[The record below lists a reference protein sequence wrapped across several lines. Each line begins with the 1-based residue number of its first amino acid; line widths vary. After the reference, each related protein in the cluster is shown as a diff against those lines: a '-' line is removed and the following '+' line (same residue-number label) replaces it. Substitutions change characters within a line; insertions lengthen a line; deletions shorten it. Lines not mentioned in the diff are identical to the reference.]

1 MTAFDRAWAV
11 VKWRNFN
18 PADEEWFELGG
29 ESGTHTEIDEDGNE
43 ITYFSGNACP
53 SCGGT
58 EGYYEDYWYG
68 GDEPIPTTFHWCSYT
83 VDREQICGDCNSPI
97 NFENPSLDSGLFPLD
112 DEDEEDRLSV
122 MSQLR
127 GAKGLGDKRTHQG
140 NQNLGCKR
148 CYDEFAGGGLLPHN
162 IEMEMMG
169 IDFDPET
176 MWRYQPPKE
185 DGT

>member
-1 MTAFDRAWAV
+1 MTAFDQAWAV
-11 VKWRNFN
+11 VKSGNFN
-18 PADEEWFELGG
+18 PADEEWYDLGG
-29 ESGTHTEIDEDGNE
+29 KSGTHTEVVEGDEM
-43 ITYFSGNACP
+43 TYFSANACP

-58 EGYYEDYWYG
+58 EGYYESSWHG
-68 GDEPIPTTFHWCSYT
+68 SGEPTPTTFHWCGYA
-83 VDREQICGDCNSPI
+83 VEREQICGDCNSPI
-97 NFENPSLDSGLFPLD
+97 TSENPSLDAGLFPVD
-112 DEDEEDRLSV
+112 DDV
-122 MSQLR
+122 MSEMR

-162 IEMEMMG
+162 MEMAWAG

-176 MWRYQPPKE
+176 MWRYRPPKE